1 MELGTI
7 HEEAA
12 LCRAAWVGRPI
23 GTIAIH
29 CHHEME
35 IEPLTETAENRIT
48 YILQIKPESE
58 QALRLRLFRPS
69 IIPAKLDAA
78 RAKWGAARAK
88 LDEAR
93 AELDAAWAKWDAA
106 RAELDEAWAELDAAR
121 AKWGAARAKLDAAR
135 AKWDAARAERGLPH
149 SAFCTTP
156 DCPWDGKTIFPK
168 AKG

>member
-88 LDEAR
+88 LD
-93 AELDAAWAKWDAA
+93 
-106 RAELDEAWAELDAAR
+106 
-121 AKWGAARAKLDAAR
+121 AAR

>member
-78 RAKWGAARAK
+78 RAKW
-88 LDEAR
+88 
-93 AELDAAWAKWDAA
+93 
-106 RAELDEAWAELDAAR
+106 
-121 AKWGAARAKLDAAR
+121 
-135 AKWDAARAERGLPH
+135 DAARAERGLPH